1 MKNRSH
7 LKNVFWLNVFV
18 GASFKILKILE
29 SACGLRPTKNIKSDG
44 ESGFAWKLGPAA
56 TLNQNTIF
64 EKASKLLRTA
74 AVVLILLMTASVSA
88 EQNEV
93 FIIKVAD
100 AISPGTAEFIKTGI
114 RTAEERA
121 ATAVIIEL
129 DTPGGLAESMRLIV
143 QNILASKVPIAVFV
157 SPSGARA
164 ASAGVMITMAA
175 DVAAMAPGTNIGAAH
190 PVGAGGKDIDGKMS
204 EKVINDMVA
213 QAKSVAEKRGRN
225 AQWVEAAIRES
236 VSVTETEALEKNV
249 IDLVAQ
255 DIDDLINQLNGRELE
270 GKGVLDLGD
279 VKKVF
284 HEETLRTKILKTI
297 SNPNIAYILM
307 MIGLAGLY
315 FELSHPGA
323 IFPGVIGG
331 IALIL
336 AFFALQTLPINYA
349 GVLLIV
355 LAIIFFIMEMK
366 ITSYGLLS
374 VAGVVSLL
382 LGSLMLFEGSTSD
395 MKVSLQ
401 VLLPTVILISG
412 FFVAVASLVF
422 RAQISRPTTGSKGLV
437 GEIGVVK
444 KALRPDG
451 KVFVHGEL
459 WNARAKEPL
468 DENVKVRVVKVVN
481 LVLEVES
488 LDEGATA

>member
-1 MKNRSH
+1 MKTR
-7 LKNVFWLNVFV
+7 LFPIV
-18 GASFKILKILE
+18 
-29 SACGLRPTKNIKSDG
+29 T
-44 ESGFAWKLGPAA
+44 
-56 TLNQNTIF
+56 
-64 EKASKLLRTA
+64 
-74 AVVLILLMTASVSA
+74 ILLFLFVATGVLA

-93 FIIKVAD
+93 YIIKVAD
-100 AISPGTAEFIKTGI
+100 AISAGTAEFIKSGI
-114 RTAEERA
+114 KKAEENEA
-121 ATAVIIEL
+121 AVIIIEL

-143 QNILASKVPIAVFV
+143 QNILGSKVPVVVYV

-190 PVGAGGKDIDGKMS
+190 PVGMGGKDIDGKMS

-225 AQWVEAAIRES
+225 ARWVEDAIRES
-236 VSVTETEALEKNV
+236 VSVTETEALKENI
-249 IDLVAQ
+249 IDLVAENT
-255 DIDDLINQLNGRELE
+255 DDLIRQLNGREL
-270 GKGVLDLGD
+270 KDRGVLNLAE
-279 VKKVF
+279 VKKVVL
-284 HEETLRTKILKTI
+284 EETLRTKILKTI

-336 AFFALQTLPINYA
+336 AFFAMQTLPVNYA
-349 GVLLIV
+349 GILLIV

-374 VAGVVSLL
+374 VAGIVSLL
-382 LGSLMLFEGSTSD
+382 LGSIMLFEGGTPD
-395 MKVSLQ
+395 TKLSLR
-401 VLLPTVILISG
+401 VLLTTVILISG
-412 FFVAVASLVF
+412 FFVVVASLVF
-422 RAQISRPTTGSKGLV
+422 RAQISKPSTGSKGLV
-437 GEIGVVK
+437 GEIGIVK
-444 KALRPDG
+444 KTLAPEG

-459 WNARAKEPL
+459 WHARAKEPL
-468 DENVKVRVVKVVN
+468 DENVKVRVVKVIN

-488 LDEGATA
+488 VDEGANA

>member
-1 MKNRSH
+1 MKTK
-7 LKNVFWLNVFV
+7 LACIVAIAFWF
-18 GASFKILKILE
+18 
-29 SACGLRPTKNIKSDG
+29 
-44 ESGFAWKLGPAA
+44 
-56 TLNQNTIF
+56 
-64 EKASKLLRTA
+64 
-74 AVVLILLMTASVSA
+74 LIGTNVSA
-88 EQNEV
+88 EQSEV
-93 FIIKVAD
+93 YIIKVAD

-114 RTAEERA
+114 QTAEERA
-121 ATAVIIEL
+121 ATVIIIEL

-143 QNILASKVPIAVFV
+143 QNILGSQTPIVVFV

-190 PVGAGGKDIDGKMS
+190 PVGAGGKDIDGNMS

-213 QAKSVAEKRGRN
+213 QAKSVAEQRGRN

-236 VSVTETEALEKNV
+236 VSVTETEALKENI
-249 IDLVAQ
+249 IDLIAQ
-255 DIDDLINQLNGRELE
+255 DTDDLIKQLNGRELKN
-270 GKGVLDLGD
+270 KGVLNLADA
-279 VKKVF
+279 KKVVL
-284 HEETLRTKILKTI
+284 EETLRTKILKTI

-336 AFFALQTLPINYA
+336 AFFAMQTLPINYA
-349 GVLLIV
+349 GILLIV

-374 VAGVVSLL
+374 VAGIVSLL
-382 LGSLMLFEGSTSD
+382 LGSLMLFEGSTPD
-395 MKVSLQ
+395 MNLSLR

-422 RAQISRPTTGSKGLV
+422 RAQVSKPTTGSMGLV

-444 KALRPDG
+444 KALTPEG

-459 WNARAKEPL
+459 WNARAKDPI
-468 DENVKVRVVKVVN
+468 DKDAKVRIVQVVN
-481 LVLEVES
+481 LILEVES
-488 LDEGATA
+488 VDQDAVG

>member
-1 MKNRSH
+1 MKTKLWH
-7 LKNVFWLNVFV
+7 LVVIVLMLLGLLAA
-18 GASFKILKILE
+18 GASAQQ
-29 SACGLRPTKNIKSDG
+29 S
-44 ESGFAWKLGPAA
+44 
-56 TLNQNTIF
+56 
-64 EKASKLLRTA
+64 
-74 AVVLILLMTASVSA
+74 
-88 EQNEV
+88 EV
-93 FIIKVAD
+93 YIIKVAD
-100 AISPGTAEFIKTGI
+100 AISPGTTEFIKSGI
-114 RTAEERA
+114 KTAEERGA
-121 ATAVIIEL
+121 AAVIIEL

-143 QNILASKVPIAVFV
+143 QRILSSRVPVVVFV

-190 PVGAGGKDIDGKMS
+190 PVGAGGKEIDGKMS
-204 EKVINDMVA
+204 EKVVNDMVA
-213 QAKSVAEKRGRN
+213 QAKSVAEKQGRN
-225 AQWVEAAIRES
+225 ADWVEDAIRES
-236 VSVTETEALEKNV
+236 VSITETEALEQNV
-249 IDLVAQ
+249 IDLIAE
-255 DIDDLINQLNGRELE
+255 DIDDLIGQLNGRQLKD
-270 GKGVLDLGD
+270 KGVLNLADA
-279 VKKVF
+279 KKVVL
-284 HEETLRTKILKTI
+284 EETLRTKILKTI

-331 IALIL
+331 IALVL
-336 AFFALQTLPINYA
+336 AFFAMQTLPVNYA
-349 GVLLIV
+349 GILLIV

-374 VAGVVSLL
+374 VAGIVSLL
-382 LGSLMLFEGSTSD
+382 LGSLMLFEGSTPD
-395 MKVSLQ
+395 LKVSLR

-422 RAQISRPTTGSKGLV
+422 RAQLSKPTTGSMGLV

-444 KALRPDG
+444 KALTPEG

-468 DENVKVRVVKVVN
+468 DEDAKVRVVKVVN
-481 LVLEVES
+481 LILEVEPV
-488 LDEGATA
+488 DEGAIA

>member
-1 MKNRSH
+1 MKTK
-7 LKNVFWLNVFV
+7 LACIVVIAFWF
-18 GASFKILKILE
+18 
-29 SACGLRPTKNIKSDG
+29 
-44 ESGFAWKLGPAA
+44 
-56 TLNQNTIF
+56 
-64 EKASKLLRTA
+64 
-74 AVVLILLMTASVSA
+74 LIGTNVSA
-88 EQNEV
+88 EQSEV
-93 FIIKVAD
+93 YIIKVAD

-114 RTAEERA
+114 KTAEERA
-121 ATAVIIEL
+121 ATVIIIEL

-143 QNILASKVPIAVFV
+143 QNILGSKVPVVVFV
-157 SPSGARA
+157 APSGARA

-190 PVGAGGKDIDGKMS
+190 PVGAGGKEIDGTMS
-204 EKVINDMVA
+204 EKIINDMVA
-213 QAKSVAEKRGRN
+213 QAKSVAQQRGRN

-236 VSVTETEALEKNV
+236 VSVTETEALKENI
-249 IDLVAQ
+249 IDLIAQ
-255 DIDDLINQLNGRELE
+255 DTDDLIKQLNGRELKA
-270 GKGVLDLGD
+270 KGVLNLTNA
-279 VKKVF
+279 KKVVL
-284 HEETLRTKILKTI
+284 EETLRTKILKTI

-336 AFFALQTLPINYA
+336 AFFAMQTLPVNYA
-349 GVLLIV
+349 GILLIV

-374 VAGVVSLL
+374 VAGIVSLF
-382 LGSLMLFEGSTSD
+382 LGSLMLFEGSTPD
-395 MKVSLQ
+395 MKLSLQ

-412 FFVAVASLVF
+412 FFVGVASLVF
-422 RAQISRPTTGSKGLV
+422 RAQVSKPTTGSKGLV

-444 KALRPDG
+444 KALTPEG

-459 WNARAKEPL
+459 WHARAKEPL

-488 LDEGATA
+488 VDEGATA

>member
-1 MKNRSH
+1 MK
-7 LKNVFWLNVFV
+7 
-18 GASFKILKILE
+18 
-29 SACGLRPTKNIKSDG
+29 T
-44 ESGFAWKLGPAA
+44 
-56 TLNQNTIF
+56 
-64 EKASKLLRTA
+64 KLLAIT
-74 AVVLILLMTASVSA
+74 VVTFFVLGATSVPARQS
-88 EQNEV
+88 EV
-93 FIIKVAD
+93 YIIKVAD
-100 AISPGTAEFIKTGI
+100 AISPGTADFIKTGI
-114 RTAEERA
+114 KTAEERA
-121 ATAVIIEL
+121 ATVIIIEL

-143 QNILASKVPIAVFV
+143 QNILSSKVPVVVFV

-190 PVGAGGKDIDGKMS
+190 PVGAGGKEIDGAMS
-204 EKVINDMVA
+204 EKIINDMVA
-213 QAKSVAEKRGRN
+213 QAQSVAEKRGRN
-225 AQWVEAAIRES
+225 AQWVEDAIRES
-236 VSVTETEALEKNV
+236 VSVTETEALKENI
-249 IDLVAQ
+249 IDLIAE
-255 DIDDLINQLNGRELE
+255 DTDDLIQQLNGREL
-270 GKGVLDLGD
+270 KDKTVLDLANP
-279 VKKVF
+279 KKVVL
-284 HEETLRTKILKTI
+284 EETLRTKILKTI

-336 AFFALQTLPINYA
+336 AFFAMQTLPVNYA
-349 GVLLIV
+349 GILLIV

-374 VAGVVSLL
+374 VAGVVSLF
-382 LGSLMLFEGSTSD
+382 LGSLMLFEGSTPD
-395 MKVSLQ
+395 MKLSWR

-412 FFVAVASLVF
+412 FFTAVASLVF
-422 RAQISRPTTGSKGLV
+422 RAQISKPTTGAMGLV

-444 KALRPDG
+444 KALMPEG

-481 LVLEVES
+481 LVLEVKS
-488 LDEGATA
+488 IDEGLNRN

>member
-1 MKNRSH
+1 MK
-7 LKNVFWLNVFV
+7 
-18 GASFKILKILE
+18 
-29 SACGLRPTKNIKSDG
+29 T
-44 ESGFAWKLGPAA
+44 
-56 TLNQNTIF
+56 
-64 EKASKLLRTA
+64 KLLGIA
-74 AVVLILLMTASVSA
+74 AMMLFLLIAAQVLA
-88 EQNEV
+88 EQSEV
-93 FIIKVAD
+93 YIIKVAD
-100 AISPGTAEFIKTGI
+100 AISPGTADFIKTGI
-114 RTAEERA
+114 KTAEEKA
-121 ATAVIIEL
+121 ATVIIIEL

-143 QNILASKVPIAVFV
+143 QNILGSKVPVVVFV

-190 PVGAGGKDIDGKMS
+190 PVGAGGKDIDGTMS
-204 EKVINDMVA
+204 EKIINDMVA
-213 QAKSVAEKRGRN
+213 QAQSVAEQRGRN

-236 VSVTETEALEKNV
+236 VSVTETEALKENI
-249 IDLVAQ
+249 IDLIAQ
-255 DIDDLINQLNGRELE
+255 DTDDLIKQLNGRELK
-270 GKGVLDLGD
+270 GKGVLNLANP
-279 VKKVF
+279 KKVVL
-284 HEETLRTKILKTI
+284 EETLRTKILKTI

-336 AFFALQTLPINYA
+336 AFFAMQTLPVNYA
-349 GVLLIV
+349 GILLIV

-374 VAGVVSLL
+374 VAGIVSLL
-382 LGSLMLFEGSTSD
+382 LGSLMLFEAPTAD
-395 MKVSLQ
+395 MKLSLR
-401 VLLPTVILISG
+401 VVLPTVILISG

-422 RAQISRPTTGSKGLV
+422 RAQISKPATGSMGLV

-444 KALRPDG
+444 KALTPEG

-468 DENVKVRVVKVVN
+468 DQNVKVRVVKVVN
-481 LVLEVES
+481 LILEVES
-488 LDEGATA
+488 VDEGVVV